1 MPFLHP
7 PYSASPIAK
16 QVVVGQA
23 EVVAPEEPAV
33 GRQGRGVGRCEHI
46 VPSCRDKE
54 YFGLRILPP
63 EQEYDTTIPA
73 GKGADKPIGNRLPA
87 HTSVREALACT
98 HC

>member
-7 PYSASPIAK
+7 AYSTSAIAQ

-23 EVVAPEEPAV
+23 EVIATEEPSV
-33 GRQGRGVGRCEHI
+33 RRQGRWVGRCEHI
-46 VPSCRDKE
+46 VPSCWDKG

-87 HTSVREALACT
+87 YASMREALPCA
-98 HC
+98 HR